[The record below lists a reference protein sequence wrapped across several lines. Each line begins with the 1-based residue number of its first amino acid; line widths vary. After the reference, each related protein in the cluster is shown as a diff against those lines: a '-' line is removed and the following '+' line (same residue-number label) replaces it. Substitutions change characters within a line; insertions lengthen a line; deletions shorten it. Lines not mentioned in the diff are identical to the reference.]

1 MTDLNGKHIVVTGA
15 AGGIGK
21 EVVNTLVG
29 QNAMLTLIDI
39 DSAGLASLASAYP
52 ERPPHTIESGLE
64 GVTECRRIAST
75 LSSPVY
81 GLVHLAGVYEAD
93 PDGIDAHG
101 VWDRAIQHNLANAY
115 DLIGALLP
123 SFDSEVI
130 ARIVLT
136 ASLAFRR
143 GSFDHVPYSAAKG
156 GVVGLVRSY
165 SRRLAPDI
173 LVNGLAPGIID
184 TPMPRDIIDERGDAL
199 LRDIPLRRF
208 GHPREV
214 ASVIAFLLSDNA
226 SYMTGQVLN
235 VDGGMINS

>member
-52 ERPPHTIESGLE
+52 EWPPHTIESGLE

-143 GSFDHVPYSAAKG
+143 GSFDQCLTARRRAVWLVWYALIRADWHQTSWSMGLRQALSIRPCRETSLTN
-156 GVVGLVRSY
+156 VGTRCCGI
-165 SRRLAPDI
+165 SRC
-173 LVNGLAPGIID
+173 
-184 TPMPRDIIDERGDAL
+184 GD
-199 LRDIPLRRF
+199 
-208 GHPREV
+208 
-214 ASVIAFLLSDNA
+214 SVIRAKWLRSLPF
-226 SYMTGQVLN
+226 YCQTTRV
-235 VDGGMINS
+235 I